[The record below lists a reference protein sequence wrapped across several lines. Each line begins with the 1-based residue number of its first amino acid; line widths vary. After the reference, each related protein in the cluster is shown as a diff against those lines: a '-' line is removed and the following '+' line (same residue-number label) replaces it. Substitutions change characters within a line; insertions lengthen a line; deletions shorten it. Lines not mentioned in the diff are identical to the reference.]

1 MRTVQVA
8 MMSATMV
15 TRAQDWMEAR
25 GLYIK
30 RMTVE
35 REGFLAG
42 ASIEFTPGLNVIIG
56 ARGTG
61 KTSVI
66 ELIRYCLGS
75 GGFTEDAVER
85 GTQQARAILQGGAV
99 SIEVDGVEGPHAYT
113 RSAGGSLSATTSTT
127 PRCTVLAQNEVEAV
141 GAQAAGRIHL
151 IDRYRERAVDGER
164 EVDRLGLELRSLTGQ
179 IQAVLAEG
187 SNLAQQL
194 QDEAAIRDEL
204 AKARESQQQLL
215 AQAQATDTDKANLSR
230 LEEASN
236 RLASRSARVSES
248 LYAVD
253 AFRQQLLTVA
263 DSSTVTVQLNA
274 SDDDLELV
282 EASEHIARARDQV
295 RTAVNQLSQATERL
309 NAASEGN
316 EETRRQIDEKSRQLR
331 QALDAVQSGVGVASR
346 RVQELEER
354 LGQLDALSE
363 RLKERRSRYRQVTAK
378 RDEAYER
385 LDGVRDAIFADRKA
399 VAEDINDT
407 LGPQIR
413 ATIMR
418 SARRGAYESAIIAA
432 LRGTGIHYN
441 SLAPQIASAV
451 SPFEL
456 VKWAEEANVAELT
469 ASLNITEDRAV
480 AIIAALRT
488 GSTAEIIASD
498 VEDDVVLELLDGHE
512 YKPTDRL
519 SIGQRCTV
527 VLPVL
532 LGQHGDPLLVDQPED
547 HLDNAF
553 IADTLVAALKRRASG
568 DQFIF
573 TSHNANI
580 PVLGEADQVIVMD
593 SDGDRGYVPIAGKLD
608 DPAVVDAINRIME
621 GGREAFE
628 RRSRFYSQSSA
639 RNP

>member
-1 MRTVQVA
+1 
-8 MMSATMV
+8 
-15 TRAQDWMEAR
+15 MEAR

-42 ASIEFTPGLNVIIG
+42 ANIEFTPGLNVIIG

-66 ELIRYCLGS
+66 ELIRYCLGA
-75 GGFTEDAVER
+75 GGFTEDAVDR
-85 GTQQARAILQGGAV
+85 GTQQARAILQGAAV
-99 SIEVDGVEGPHAYT
+99 SIEVDGADGPHSFT
-113 RSAGGSLSATTSTT
+113 RSSNGHFSATTATT

-141 GAQAAGRIHL
+141 GAQASGRIHL
-151 IDRYRERAVDGER
+151 IDRYRERTGEGDR
-164 EVDRLGLELRSLTGQ
+164 EVERLGLELRSLTEQ

-187 SNLAQQL
+187 SNLTQQL
-194 QDEAAIRDEL
+194 KDAATVRQDLTA
-204 AKARESQQQLL
+204 AREAQQQLL
-215 AQAQATDTDKANLSR
+215 AQAQATDTDKANLAR

-236 RLASRSARVSES
+236 RLAARSARVSDSLSAVQTLSQHLSSIIES
-248 LYAVD
+248 SAITI
-253 AFRQQLLTVA
+253 QLA
-263 DSSTVTVQLNA
+263 QP
-274 SDDDLELV
+274 DDDVELAQASAHVSRAV
-282 EASEHIARARDQV
+282 EHV
-295 RTAVNQLSQATERL
+295 RTAVDQLGQATDRL
-309 NAASEGN
+309 NVATEAN
-316 EETRRQIDEKSRQLR
+316 VETRRQIDERSRQLR
-331 QALDAVQSGVGVASR
+331 QTLDAVQSGVGVASR

-354 LGQLDALSE
+354 LGQLDALTE
-363 RLKERRSRYRQVTAK
+363 RLNERRARYRAVTAR
-378 RDEAYER
+378 RDQAYER
-385 LDGVRDAIFADRKA
+385 LDAVRDAIFSGREVVAD
-399 VAEDINDT
+399 EINAT

-413 ATIMR
+413 ATVMR
-418 SARRGAYESAIIAA
+418 SARLGAYESAIIAA

-441 SLAPQIASAV
+441 ALAPQIARAV

-469 ASLNITEDRAV
+469 ASLGIADERAI
-480 AIIAALRT
+480 AIVSALRSGGT
-488 GSTAEIIASD
+488 PDIIASEI
-498 VEDDVVLELLDGHE
+498 EDDVVLELLDGHE

-553 IADTLVAALKRRASG
+553 IADTLVAALNRRAPG

-593 SDGDRGYVPIAGKLD
+593 SDGDRGYVPIAGRLD

-621 GGREAFE
+621 GGKEAFE
-628 RRSRFYSQSSA
+628 RRSAFYSQNSA
-639 RNP
+639 RHQ